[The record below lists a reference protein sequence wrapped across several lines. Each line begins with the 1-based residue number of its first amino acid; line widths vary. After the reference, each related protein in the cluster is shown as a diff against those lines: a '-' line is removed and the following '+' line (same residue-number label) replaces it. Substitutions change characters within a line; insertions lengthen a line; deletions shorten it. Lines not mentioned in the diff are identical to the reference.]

1 MPKTNFTKVEEV
13 LEQGLRKYSAEHL
26 LEQADEASSSH
37 PKSRNPTIAYAS
49 DAEKTKTSPL
59 TKDQNQLIHSL
70 QRDVKN
76 LQKKG
81 KGMYSKLGIGKT
93 DLRKM
98 IDNPKELS
106 PEDWKKIQQIR
117 EKIDQYKSELMK
129 QLPQQSD
136 EEIVESERKD
146 HVNRRYNVN
155 KKWLPLT

>member
-13 LEQGLRKYSAEHL
+13 LEQGLRKYSVEHL
-26 LEQADEASSSH
+26 LEQADEAASSN
-37 PKSRNPTIAYAS
+37 PKPRNPTIAYTQETDKPKAP
-49 DAEKTKTSPL
+49 PL

-70 QRDVKN
+70 QRDVKS

-81 KGMYSKLGIGKT
+81 KGMYSKLGIAKT
-93 DLRKM
+93 ALKKM
-98 IDNPKELS
+98 IDNPQELTKE
-106 PEDWKKIQQIR
+106 EWEKIKQIR
-117 EKIDQYKSELMK
+117 EKIDQYKAEVMK

-136 EEIVESERKD
+136 DQIVESERKD